1 MQTRQFL
8 RRVHIWLGW
17 VVGLPLLIW
26 TVSGLVMVA
35 FPIETVR
42 GEQLL
47 SEPRPVALA
56 APAVVPPTGPRPVIS
71 LSLEQRAVGP
81 RWLVRFADGEVR
93 MADPATGRV
102 LQPLS
107 AAEAVG
113 EVQARYQG
121 EARIAGVDRTSADN
135 PPVELRRPIEAWRV
149 TMGDGT
155 HFYVNAAS
163 GEIAARRTGLWRF
176 YDFMWGLHIMDPG
189 GREDINNV
197 WVRFFSGIGAV
208 SVVLGLVLLPMT
220 IRRRRKRAQPAAAV
234 D

>member
-1 MQTRQFL
+1 MRQQL
-8 RRVHIWLGW
+8 RRIHIWLGW
-17 VVGLPLLIW
+17 IVGIPLLIW

-35 FPIETVR
+35 LPIETVR

-56 APAVVPPTGPRPVIS
+56 APAVVPPTGPRPVLS

-81 RWLVRFADGEVR
+81 RWVVRFADGEVR

-102 LQPLS
+102 LPPLS
-107 AAEAVG
+107 APEAVG

-121 EARIAGVDRTSADN
+121 DARVAGVDRTSAED
-135 PPVELRRPIEAWRV
+135 PPVELRRPIDAWRV
-149 TMGDGT
+149 TMSDGT
-155 HFYVNAAS
+155 RFYVNAAT

-176 YDFMWGLHIMDPG
+176 YDFMWGLHILDPV
-189 GREDINNV
+189 GRDDFNNI
-197 WVRFFSGIGAV
+197 WVRISSAVGAL

-220 IRRRRKRAQPAAAV
+220 IRRRRKRARTAAAA

>member
-1 MQTRQFL
+1 MRQQL
-8 RRVHIWLGW
+8 RRIHIWLGW
-17 VVGLPLLIW
+17 VVGIPLLIW

-42 GEQLL
+42 GKHLL

-56 APAVVPPTGPRPVIS
+56 APAVVPPTGPRPVAS

-102 LQPLS
+102 LPPMS
-107 AAEAVG
+107 GPEAVA

-121 EARIAGVDRTSADN
+121 AAGIAGVDRTPADN

-149 TMGDGT
+149 TMSDGA
-155 HFYVNAAS
+155 HFYVNAAT

-189 GREDINNV
+189 GREDINNI
-197 WVRFFSGIGAV
+197 WIRIFSFVGAV
-208 SVVLGLVLLPMT
+208 SVVLGLILLPLT
-220 IRRRRKRAQPAAAV
+220 IRRRRKRAATATETG
-234 D
+234 